1 MSTFEIKYLPGAT
14 PLDPDE
20 KAGLI
25 PNYISTQGE
34 LNTLEQENILDAM
47 NWVGAKKTLDI
58 LSIPTLY
65 DLHKRMFGRVWKW
78 AGKPRQSNKNIGVM
92 WEQVPTELG
101 LLLENAKYWINNST
115 YPWEELA
122 VRFHHK
128 LVWIHPFPNGNGRF
142 SRIVTDILLEKNG
155 QASFTWGQKTSQS
168 PIETEGALRDEY
180 LAALREAD
188 AKKITRLIN
197 FAKS

>member
-1 MSTFEIKYLPGAT
+1 MSNFEIKYPSGAT

-25 PNYISTQGE
+25 PNYISTLGE
-34 LNTLEQENILDAM
+34 LNTLEQENILDAL
-47 NWVGAKKTLDI
+47 NWIEAKKSLDTLSM
-58 LSIPTLY
+58 LTLY

-101 LLLENAKYWINNST
+101 LLLQNTKHWINNST
-115 YPWEELA
+115 YPWDELA
-122 VRFHHK
+122 ARFHHK
-128 LVWIHPFPNGNGRF
+128 LVWIHPFANGNGRF
-142 SRIVTDILLEKNG
+142 SRIVTDILLKQNG
-155 QASFTWGQKTSQS
+155 QAAFTWGQKTSPS
-168 PIETEGALRDEY
+168 LMETEGALRNEY

-188 AKKITRLIN
+188 TKKITRLIN

>member
-1 MSTFEIKYLPGAT
+1 MSDFEIKYAPGAT

-25 PNYISTQGE
+25 PDYISTQGE
-34 LNTLEQENILDAM
+34 LNTLEQENILEAL
-47 NWVGAKKTLDI
+47 NWASGKRNLDI
-58 LSIPTLY
+58 LSIPILY

-101 LLLENAKYWINNST
+101 LLLENTKFWVSNKT
-115 YPWEELA
+115 YPWDELA
-122 VRFHHK
+122 TRFHHK
-128 LVWIHPFPNGNGRF
+128 MVWIHPFPNGNGRF
-142 SRIVTDILLEKNG
+142 SRLITDILLEKNG
-155 QASFTWGQKTSQS
+155 QSSFTWGQKTSRS
-168 PIETEGALRDEY
+168 PIEAESVLRDEY

-188 AKKITRLIN
+188 DKKIARLIK

>member
-1 MSTFEIKYLPGAT
+1 MSTFEIKYPPGAT

-25 PNYISTQGE
+25 PNYINTQGE

-47 NWVGAKKTLDI
+47 NWVEAKKTLDV

-101 LLLENAKYWINNST
+101 LLIENAKFWISNAT

-122 VRFHHK
+122 IRFHHK

-155 QASFTWGQKTSQS
+155 QPAFTWGQKTSQS
-168 PIETEGALRDEY
+168 HIETEGTLRDEY

-188 AKKITRLIN
+188 AKKITRLLN